1 MSSWLNLRSLGSL
14 LIGGI
19 APLVLGLWLAQQSVP
34 QPAVGIIRLQSDI
47 WAGSLEVVRAQIEA
61 ARSDPAIRAIVL
73 ELDSPGGEVVA
84 SQELYLTLRNLRQTM
99 PVVATIDTVSASGG
113 YWTVLAAE
121 PIYAKPSSFV
131 GNVGAFSFFPT
142 EPMVNDVIL
151 ASGPYKLSAMDRDQ
165 VVRDVEAIK
174 QEFLATVTS
183 QRGDRLQISPTE
195 LSQGLIYQGR
205 LAQQLGLIDRLG
217 GRDDAIN
224 MAAEQAG
231 ITHYRVVDLL
241 AEVIDQFISEGEP
254 QVRTWVG
261 APDPLTSRRVLPP
274 GIYLLYNVQLSEK
287 P

>member
-1 MSSWLNLRSLGSL
+1 MSALF
-14 LIGGI
+14 
-19 APLVLGLWLAQQSVP
+19 P
-34 QPAVGIIRLQSDI
+34 
-47 WAGSLEVVRAQIEA
+47 
-61 ARSDPAIRAIVL
+61 
-73 ELDSPGGEVVA
+73 
-84 SQELYLTLRNLRQTM
+84 
-99 PVVATIDTVSASGG
+99 
-113 YWTVLAAE
+113 
-121 PIYAKPSSFV
+121 
-131 GNVGAFSFFPT
+131 FSRPPT